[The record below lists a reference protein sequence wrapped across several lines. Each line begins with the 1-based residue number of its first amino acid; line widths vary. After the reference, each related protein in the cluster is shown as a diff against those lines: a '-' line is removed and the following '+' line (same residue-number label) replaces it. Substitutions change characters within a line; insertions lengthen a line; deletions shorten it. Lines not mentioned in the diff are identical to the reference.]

1 MSHQCL
7 ACTSITEAGGS
18 IHQDEAAADITNFS
32 VINFSVTNFSIM
44 GLFVAWGLGAG
55 WKPVQTSG
63 L

>member
-1 MSHQCL
+1 MSHNVSPAL
-7 ACTSITEAGGS
+7 AITEAGGS
-18 IHQDEAAADITNFS
+18 IRQDEAAADITNFS
-32 VINFSVTNFSIM
+32 VINFSVM